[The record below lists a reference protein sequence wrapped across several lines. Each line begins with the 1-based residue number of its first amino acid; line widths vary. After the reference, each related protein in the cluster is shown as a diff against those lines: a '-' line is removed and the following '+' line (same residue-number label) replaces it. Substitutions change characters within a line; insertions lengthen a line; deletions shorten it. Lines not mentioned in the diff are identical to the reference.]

1 MKILLI
7 SVFLLLTTTAN
18 SQAIHYRI
26 DAKKPLQV
34 MEHFGASDAWS
45 TQYIGLWPDEKRN
58 QIADWLFSTEN
69 DCLGQ
74 PKGIGLSLWRFNVG
88 AGSTEQ
94 GEASQIGSSWNRTEC
109 FLEADGTYNWDK
121 QQGQR
126 NFLRL
131 AKERGVEQF
140 LAFLNSPPVHY
151 TQNGLATNT
160 GRGGTLN
167 LKPECYTK
175 FADFLA
181 NIVKGVEKKDGIRF
195 NYLSLFNEP
204 DGGWNW
210 IGPKQEGTP
219 ATNCEVAK
227 AVRMVS
233 REFTSRGID
242 TQLLVNESCDYRCM
256 FDTHNTDWQRGYQI
270 QSFFSPDSTA
280 TYLGNTPN
288 VRHLMLGHSYWT
300 NTPLQSLRDYRRQ
313 LRDTLD
319 KYNVDFWQSEVCIMS
334 NDEEIGKGKGFDR
347 SMKTALYVARVIHH
361 DIVYAK
367 ARSWQWWRATGQAD
381 YKDGL
386 IRVYP
391 DSTLLNGHFE
401 DSKLLWALGN
411 YSRFIRPGAIRLS
424 VSAFDRTGKLIS
436 EGDTEPTGLMCS
448 AYKNI
453 DQSMVVV
460 IINYEEQNRS
470 FTFDWDVLSKCE
482 WQQYRTSDRDGENLK
497 PVGNVSNGMEIT
509 IPARSIVTLTANR
522 QNSSTN

>member
-26 DAKKPLQV
+26 EAKKPLQV

-181 NIVKGVEKKDGIRF
+181 NIVKGVEKK
-195 NYLSLFNEP
+195 
-204 DGGWNW
+204 
-210 IGPKQEGTP
+210 
-219 ATNCEVAK
+219 
-227 AVRMVS
+227 M
-233 REFTSRGID
+233 
-242 TQLLVNESCDYRCM
+242 
-256 FDTHNTDWQRGYQI
+256 
-270 QSFFSPDSTA
+270 
-280 TYLGNTPN
+280 
-288 VRHLMLGHSYWT
+288 
-300 NTPLQSLRDYRRQ
+300 
-313 LRDTLD
+313 
-319 KYNVDFWQSEVCIMS
+319 
-334 NDEEIGKGKGFDR
+334 
-347 SMKTALYVARVIHH
+347 
-361 DIVYAK
+361 
-367 ARSWQWWRATGQAD
+367 
-381 YKDGL
+381 
-386 IRVYP
+386 
-391 DSTLLNGHFE
+391 
-401 DSKLLWALGN
+401 
-411 YSRFIRPGAIRLS
+411 
-424 VSAFDRTGKLIS
+424 AFGS
-436 EGDTEPTGLMCS
+436 
-448 AYKNI
+448 
-453 DQSMVVV
+453 
-460 IINYEEQNRS
+460 IILA
-470 FTFDWDVLSKCE
+470 F
-482 WQQYRTSDRDGENLK
+482 
-497 PVGNVSNGMEIT
+497 
-509 IPARSIVTLTANR
+509 
-522 QNSSTN
+522 